1 MSIIEVKH
9 FPVEKTHCST
19 TGAFY
24 AVIFILYVPCHK
36 SDSDHIQ
43 KFTISDWN
51 WKTHKILKQDTTYES
66 MKKVLMEK
74 VIVTNSFIIIN
85 NTEKDKYGNIKISRD
100 LFNKSK
106 LVVEINYLRPT
117 IVNVGYY
124 SPTHLFPAQRV
135 EKIEYSDDLKKLF
148 DFIPFMK

>member
-1 MSIIEVKH
+1 
-9 FPVEKTHCST
+9 
-19 TGAFY
+19 
-24 AVIFILYVPCHK
+24 
-36 SDSDHIQ
+36 
-43 KFTISDWN
+43 
-51 WKTHKILKQDTTYES
+51 

-100 LFNKSK
+100 LFDKSK

-117 IVNVGYY
+117 IVNVGY

-135 EKIEYSDDLKKLF
+135 EKIAYSDDLKKLF